1 MTNILLWVA
10 IYLFPFIRL
19 ATLLRRKPKFPLQ
32 KKRQTWIYIIEIY
45 YSSLFFT
52 MLITKFEDNYFW
64 LWNGENQLEVILERF
79 FLSFAI
85 YQLFIIVKR
94 KLDSSAEI
102 DSYTSMKVFC
112 IRLLYLKEHDDIAL
126 LKELIEFTR
135 ENNVNSNRTMTNEQS
150 LKVFE
155 MIDEISPESEQFS
168 ITIQGLIIDL
178 EHLIERESLYWMESF
193 LLKRLK

>member
-19 ATLLRRKPKFPLQ
+19 ATLLRRKTKFSLQ

-112 IRLLYLKEHDDIAL
+112 VRLLYLKEHDDIAL

-135 ENNVNSNRTMTNEQS
+135 ENNVRSNRTMTNEQS

>member
-19 ATLLRRKPKFPLQ
+19 ATLLRRKQTFSLR

-64 LWNGENQLEVILERF
+64 LWNGEKQLEVILERF

-112 IRLLYLKEHDDIAL
+112 IRLLYLKEHDDIEL
-126 LKELIEFTR
+126 IKELIEFTR
-135 ENNVNSNRTMTNEQS
+135 ENNVNCSRTMTNDQS

-155 MIDEISPESEQFS
+155 MIDEISPESAQFS

>member
-1 MTNILLWVA
+1 MANILLWVA
-10 IYLFPFIRL
+10 IYLFPFLRL
-19 ATLLRRKPKFPLQ
+19 ATLIRRKKTFSLQ

-64 LWNGENQLEVILERF
+64 LWNGENQIEVLLERF

-85 YQLFIIVKR
+85 YQLFILVKR

-102 DSYTSMKVFC
+102 DSYNSMKVFC
-112 IRLLYLKEHDDIAL
+112 IRLLHLKEHEDLVGIQT
-126 LKELIEFTR
+126 LIDHTR
-135 ENNVNSNRTMTNEQS
+135 REIINNNQIMINERS

-155 MIDEISPESEQFS
+155 IIDNTNPGSSQFS
-168 ITIQGLIIDL
+168 ATVQSLIVDL
-178 EHLIERESLYWMESF
+178 EHSIECESLYWMESF
-193 LLKRLK
+193 LLNIFK